1 EDKEEE
7 EIVAEDEAEIIYP
20 YDEAYLNNRPPPTS
34 DDKSE
39 FASSVIPMFD
49 DENRPVPPVIHF
61 GSTYERGESSFSRE
75 ILKDIDEVYP
85 FGPVS
90 LTIGTAIKRIRRLN
104 EQICEQAEVDERIVK
119 KIDRSDLRIRMVD
132 RDAMSLDG
140 AVRQCQADVSKVIS
154 MMESMSLEFEKAR
167 NAAMADDDVKADD
180 VEDSDVEDDDMDDNA
195 ADPSDLQSFELL
207 LLCPDVV
214 PTTKK
219 KIGQY
224 IKGLPSYIKGET
236 YASKPTPLNEAVR
249 MAHGLMEHKTLGWN
263 ERNAEQNKR
272 KWEGGNQGNNQGNR
286 NNNWGSYRDKRR
298 HNQNN
303 NQINGGARAMTQA

>member
-1 EDKEEE
+1 
-7 EIVAEDEAEIIYP
+7 AEDEAEIIYP

-34 DDKSE
+34 DDESE

-75 ILKDIDEVYP
+75 ILKDINEVYL

-90 LTIGTAIKRIRRLN
+90 LTIATAIKRIRRLN
-104 EQICEQAEVDERIVK
+104 EQMCEQAEVDERIVK
-119 KIDRSDLRIRMVD
+119 KIDMSDLRIRMVD

-154 MMESMSLEFEKAR
+154 MMESMSLEFDKAR

-195 ADPSDLQSFELL
+195 ADPSDLQSFELRGSL
-207 LLCPDVV
+207 HDSQIMPPKQMSQAAITKLVADEVAKAQLPTV
-214 PTTKK
+214 P
-219 KIGQY
+219 
-224 IKGLPSYIKGET
+224 PET
-236 YASKPTPLNEAVR
+236 LRVLEDLA
-249 MAHGLMEHKTLGWN
+249 TL
-263 ERNAEQNKR
+263 KV
-272 KWEGGNQGNNQGNR
+272 K
-286 NNNWGSYRDKRR
+286 
-298 HNQNN
+298 
-303 NQINGGARAMTQA
+303 